1 MAASFIGC
9 VRATCTAEPSPV
21 IAAISEKNS
30 PNTDAMTMLLRANSS
45 SRLRSRYHALMPT
58 TTTAD
63 ST

>member
-21 IAAISEKNS
+21 IATISEKNS
-30 PNTDAMTMLLRANSS
+30 PNTDATTMLLRANSS